1 MSLTCANFTSGHG
14 ERNRAKLQGVIFLV
28 RQRIN
33 RRCHQMGSTDVS
45 KTKQQKDPRR
55 RLVPSTVAKLR
66 ALILAR
72 EPGAQIGS
80 LTELAEILGVGI
92 VTLQQ
97 AARILEHEGLLL
109 VRRGPGG
116 GYYGTRPDEAALE
129 RSVVAYLH
137 VHGSGHREAAEVMTL
152 LRVEI
157 ISAASGCRDPG
168 LCEALTA
175 LDARIDLSDTADKR
189 AALEKDLYQLL
200 FKMVARPL
208 LELLT
213 RVAWRM
219 YDPSSIPTLYPGEE
233 GVAAWKTGKRRLIRA
248 ILAQDEELA
257 RFEAMRD
264 RQDYLAR
271 LQRVRR

>member
-1 MSLTCANFTSGHG
+1 
-14 ERNRAKLQGVIFLV
+14 
-28 RQRIN
+28 
-33 RRCHQMGSTDVS
+33 MG
-45 KTKQQKDPRR
+45 KKKQEKDPRR
-55 RLVPSTVAKLR
+55 RLVPTTAAKLR

-72 EPGAQIGS
+72 DPDSQIGS
-80 LTELAEILGVGI
+80 LTELAELFGVGI

-97 AARILEHEGLLL
+97 AARVLEHEGLLL

-152 LRVEI
+152 LRAEI
-157 ISAASGCRDPG
+157 IAAAAGCKDSP

-175 LDARIDLSDTADKR
+175 LNARIDLSDTPDKR

-200 FKMVARPL
+200 FKMVTRPL
-208 LELLT
+208 FELLT
-213 RVAWRM
+213 RVSWRL
-219 YDPSSIPTLYPGEE
+219 YDPSTIPTLYPGEE

-248 ILAQDEELA
+248 ILEQDQELA

-264 RQDYLAR
+264 RQDYLER
-271 LQRVRR
+271 LQRARKSGS

>member
-1 MSLTCANFTSGHG
+1 
-14 ERNRAKLQGVIFLV
+14 
-28 RQRIN
+28 
-33 RRCHQMGSTDVS
+33 MGTDVS
-45 KTKQQKDPRR
+45 KKKQQKDPRR
-55 RLVPSTVAKLR
+55 RLVPTTVAKLR

-80 LTELAEILGVGI
+80 LTELAEILGVGV

-97 AARILEHEGLLL
+97 AARILEHEGLLN

-129 RSVVAYLH
+129 RSVVAYLQ

-152 LRVEI
+152 LRAEI
-157 ISAASGCRDPG
+157 ISAASHCKDPE
-168 LCEALTA
+168 LREALTV
-175 LDARIDLSDTADKR
+175 LEARVDPADTADKR

-208 LELLT
+208 FELLT
-213 RVAWRM
+213 RVAWRL
-219 YDPSSIPTLYPGEE
+219 YDPGSIPALYPGED
-233 GVAAWKTGKRRLIRA
+233 GVAAWKTGKRRLIHA
-248 ILAQDEELA
+248 ILEQDEELA
-257 RFEAMRD
+257 RFEAIRD

-271 LQRVRR
+271 LQRARRHAQPP

>member
-55 RLVPSTVAKLR
+55 RLVPTTVAKLR

-72 EPGAQIGS
+72 APGSQIGS
-80 LTELAEILGVGI
+80 LTELAELLGVGV

-129 RSVVAYLH
+129 RSVAAYLR
-137 VHGSGHREAAEVMTL
+137 VHGFGHRESQQMLSLLDCEIVPAAARCTDSTL
-152 LRVEI
+152 RETV
-157 ISAASGCRDPG
+157 R
-168 LCEALTA
+168 
-175 LDARIDLSDTADKR
+175 K
-189 AALEKDLYQLL
+189 LL
-200 FKMVARPL
+200 NR
-208 LELLT
+208 
-213 RVAWRM
+213 
-219 YDPSSIPTLYPGEE
+219 
-233 GVAAWKTGKRRLIRA
+233 
-248 ILAQDEELA
+248 
-257 RFEAMRD
+257 
-264 RQDYLAR
+264 
-271 LQRVRR
+271 